1 LWEEATA
8 ERKRLIIGSIFP
20 EKLVFDGSGFQ
31 TTRLNEGARLIYT
44 LNAGLSEN
52 KNGQSEEIS
61 ALSNSVTRIGLL
73 SPTEIQQADYFV
85 DQFVDL

>member
-1 LWEEATA
+1 M
-8 ERKRLIIGSIFP
+8 R
-20 EKLVFDGSGFQ
+20 VNFDGSGFQ

-61 ALSNSVTRIGLL
+61 TLSNSVTL
-73 SPTEIQQADYFV
+73 SGFKPETF
-85 DQFVDL
+85 